1 MFDLSPPALLSTGLY
16 VIVLMLSLS
25 VHEYAHAWSAW
36 KLGDDTASLQG
47 RLTLNPL
54 AHADFLGTILLPL
67 MGIPFGWAK
76 PVPVNPARFRRDV
89 KMSTGMAI
97 TAAAG
102 PLSNLLL
109 ATVCATIFGALARLA
124 PETIAPGE
132 GIRRLLLLM
141 IQLNVTLALFNLIP
155 LPPLDGSRIVDAMV
169 PFRMRGAWERFSR
182 IAPFVLLAIVF
193 LPGGLVGRI
202 LAGPSD
208 VVLSLLQRLV
218 NAIV

>member
-1 MFDLSPPALLSTGLY
+1 MSLDILSGVPLLVPL
-16 VIVLMLSLS
+16 VLSLS
-25 VHEYAHAWSAW
+25 FHEWAHAWSAA
-36 KLGDDTASLQG
+36 KLGDDTAERMG

-54 AHADFLGTILLPL
+54 AHIDPIGTILLPL
-67 MGIPFGWAK
+67 LGIPFGWAK

-89 KMSTGMAI
+89 KMGTGMAI

-109 ATVCATIFGALARLA
+109 ATVCAVVFGALARFS
-124 PETIAPGE
+124 PEAIAPGE

-141 IQLNVTLALFNLIP
+141 IQLNVTLALFNLLP
-155 LPPLDGSRIVDAMV
+155 LPPLDGSRIVEAIV
-169 PFRMRGAWERFSR
+169 PFRMRGAWERFAR

-193 LPGGLVGRI
+193 LPGGFVGRI